1 MDPFLLSL
9 VVVVGIVGG
18 ATQLRPPSGGGLGRF
33 KRLRN
38 PWQNHFSIA

>member
-18 ATQLRPPSGGGLGRF
+18 ATQLRPPSGGGLGRI
-33 KRLRN
+33 KRLRST
-38 PWQNHFSIA
+38 WRDQVSFA